1 MQAWQVLVVVYF
13 GYLALL
19 GCFVKIRPGFWR
31 WTPAA
36 ACLTLP
42 ALALP
47 AAVHGPAHTAVVV
60 VLPALFLVASYWLS
74 GLFFTGPM
82 PAVEHVLLRVDRWL
96 FPRLGLARLA
106 AGGPRWVLEGLELA
120 YLLVYLMVPAGAFV
134 LAAAGHAEALPR
146 YWAVVLAAA
155 LASYA
160 MMPWVQTRPPRAIEA
175 EDPLRGRTLWFRT
188 VNLAVLSRG
197 SHQAN
202 TVPSG
207 HAAAALAAALSVAEA
222 LPAAGA
228 AFVTLAMAIALATV
242 VGRYHYA
249 IDTGL
254 GLVLAA
260 AAWLVP
266 W

>member
-1 MQAWQVLVVVYF
+1 MQAWQVLVGVYF

-36 ACLTLP
+36 ACLALP

-47 AAVHGPAHTAVVV
+47 AAVRGPLQTAVLV
-60 VLPALFLVASYWLS
+60 VLPSIFLVASYWLS

-82 PAVEHVLLRVDRWL
+82 PAAERVLLGADRWVL
-96 FPRLGLARLA
+96 SRLGLARLA
-106 AGGPRWVLEGLELA
+106 ASGPRWIVEGLELA

-175 EDPLRGRTLWFRT
+175 EDALRGRALWLRA

-207 HAAAALAAALSVAEA
+207 HAAAALAAALCVAEV
-222 LPAAGA
+222 LPAVGT
-228 AFVTLAMAIALATV
+228 AFVALAAAIAIATV

-249 IDTGL
+249 IDTAL
-254 GLVLAA
+254 GIVLAV